1 MNRFLLL
8 FCTVFLAQTAIY
20 AEELQTPPCFSGI
33 YPSLAMFN
41 DDGECGT
48 GTVVAWADR
57 LWATTYGP
65 HSPHGSSDKLY
76 EITPELKQIVRS
88 ESVGGTHAN
97 RLIHRESKQL
107 VIGPY
112 LIDEQRNVRAV
123 SPKVMPGRLTAT
135 ARHLT
140 DPENK
145 VYFATM
151 EEGLYEVDVKTL
163 AVKNFIKDGNP
174 IKKGYTDEAGISTF
188 QSQLPGYHG
197 KGSYSGQ
204 GRLVY
209 AQNGDRDE
217 RVQTDPTTPSGAL
230 AEWKMKG
237 DWQLIRRNQFTEVT
251 GPGGI
256 IGNEHPDTDPIWSI
270 GWDYRSLILMVLDGG
285 QWTAYRLPKASHTY
299 DSALGHYT
307 EWPRIRDIGGEYL
320 LMTMHGTFWRFPK
333 TFTPKNSAG
342 IEPRSTYLK
351 VIGDFCRW
359 NDRIVCGCDDS
370 AKSEFMNKRKIK
382 GNLSAPGRSQS
393 NLWFIKPEQL
403 DNFGPKIGRGCPW
416 VHDTVKANEY
426 SEPYLFAGYEHRQLF
441 LRHGNSEPVTVSME
455 MDAKGDGNY
464 QVYKTVAVPAE
475 GIFVTFDKDVPG
487 VWIRLKT
494 DKAAADMT
502 AMFHY
507 RGDDNRTKQYAE
519 KFDGLAQLGDEN
531 ICGGVM
537 LARGG
542 GFKTLRLVAQ
552 NTVSNSQ
559 DGEFG
564 PYDLD
569 GDLTLKKQDD
579 PEGLKWTK
587 EHAAIPAGVLQY
599 DEASVL
605 LVDEKGR
612 WRLPKGD
619 KRRDKP
625 GILGEERV
633 CREVATE
640 RDLLHAHGTFYELP
654 ADNAGG
660 VQKIRPIASHPFRI
674 KDYASYR
681 GMLVV
686 SGIKT
691 NVSEGS
697 FTSNNSHI
705 IKSDDDKCAVWCGVI
720 DDLWELGKPRGIGG
734 PWKDSEVK
742 ANEPSDPYL
751 MTGYDKKRIELSHH
765 STEPVVFRIELDV
778 CGDGQWSLW
787 KTVSVAP
794 NKTEKLDIPVDAYWV
809 RLVSDKSATVSAV
822 FEYE

>member
-1 MNRFLLL
+1 MKHLFRTAIVLFF
-8 FCTVFLAQTAIY
+8 FCTYSI
-20 AEELQTPPCFSGI
+20 AEEPKQVSGI

-48 GTVVAWADR
+48 GAVVPWADR
-57 LWATTYGP
+57 LWAITYGP
-65 HSPHGSSDKLY
+65 HLPHGSNDKLY
-76 EITPELKQIVRS
+76 EITPELKQIIRS

-107 VIGPY
+107 IIGPY
-112 LIDEQRNVRAV
+112 LIDEQRNVCVV

-145 VYFATM
+145 VYFTTM
-151 EEGLYEVDVKTL
+151 EEGLYEVDVNTL
-163 AVKNFIKDGNP
+163 AVTNFIKDGNP
-174 IKKGYTDEAGISTF
+174 IKKGYTEEAGISTLN
-188 QSQLPGYHG
+188 SKLPGYHG

-209 AQNGDRDE
+209 AQNGDQDK
-217 RVQTDPTTPSGAL
+217 RVVTDPTTESGAL
-230 AEWKMKG
+230 AEWTPEPPNS
-237 DWQLIRRNQFTEVT
+237 DWQLIRRNQFTDVT
-251 GPGGI
+251 GPGSI
-256 IGNEHPDTDPIWSI
+256 TGNEHPDTDPIWSI

-285 QWTAYRLPKASHTY
+285 QWTAYRLPKAAHTY
-299 DSALGHYT
+299 DGAHGWHT
-307 EWPRIRDIGGEYL
+307 EWPRIRDIGSDDL
-320 LMTMHGTFWRFPK
+320 LMTMHGMFWKFPK

-342 IEPRSTYLK
+342 IEPRSTYLR

-370 AKSEFMNKRKIK
+370 AKSEFYNKRKVK
-382 GNLSAPGRSQS
+382 GNLAGPGRSQS
-393 NLWFIKPEQL
+393 NLWFIEPEQL
-403 DNFGPKIGRGCPW
+403 DKFGPKIGRGGPW

-426 SEPYLFAGYEHRQLF
+426 SEPYLFASYEHRQLF
-441 LRHGNSEPVTVSME
+441 LRHGNGESISVTLEVDE
-455 MDAKGDGNY
+455 KGNGNY
-464 QVYKTVAVPAE
+464 KPYKTVSVPAE
-475 GIFVTFDKDVPG
+475 GIFVTFEKDVPG
-487 VWIRLKT
+487 VWVRLKT
-494 DKAAADMT
+494 DKAATDMT

-531 ICGGVM
+531 ICGGIM

-542 GFKTLRLVAQ
+542 DFKTLRLIAT
-552 NTVSNSQ
+552 NIL
-559 DGEFG
+559 GEFG

-569 GDLTLKKQDD
+569 GDLMLTKQND
-579 PEGLKWTK
+579 PEGLKWTS
-587 EHAAIPAGVLQY
+587 EHAAIPTNALQY

-619 KRRDKP
+619 KRRDTP
-625 GILGEERV
+625 SILGEERV

-654 ADNAGG
+654 AENAGG

-674 KDYASYR
+674 KDFASYR
-681 GMLVV
+681 GMLVL
-686 SGIKT
+686 SGLSHDAPLD
-691 NVSEGS
+691 NP
-697 FTSNNSHI
+697 HI
-705 IKSDDDKCAVWCGVI
+705 IGKRDQMFFGVWCGVI

-751 MTGYDKKRIELSHH
+751 MTGYDKKRLELSHQ
-765 STEPVVFRIELDV
+765 STEPIAFCIELDV
-778 CGDGQWSLW
+778 CGDGQWSVW

-794 NKTEKLDIPVDAYWV
+794 NQTEKLDIPVDAYWV
-809 RLVSDKSATVSAV
+809 RLIADKPGKATATFV
-822 FEYE
+822 YE